1 MRPFK
6 FKIHC
11 SVFSQESWLDPTSL
25 RVTCAAAA
33 GVDEKGEERKAK
45 EQITFVMI
53 IVNASLA
60 PGCPQGVLSCPVVRE
75 KSSQIMVESAELFK
89 AGLR

>member
-11 SVFSQESWLDPTSL
+11 SVFPQESSLDPTSL

-75 KSSQIMVESAELFK
+75 KSGKERVFSPSLS
-89 AGLR
+89 R